1 MMTIHLLIE
10 QTHIRE
16 FQSQLGDSVQ

>member
-1 MMTIHLLIE
+1 MTIHLLIE